1 MKRSKILAMALVSVL
16 TISSLAGCGGNSN
29 NNTNQTN
36 STNQTTAS
44 GSSETTASGS
54 NSETTASGN
63 AGTTNTPVVNNGG
76 KPIKDLVMTQSQG
89 SHECETLN
97 WLYTQTGSTSEV
109 LTNIVDGLLS
119 CDVYGN
125 LVPAIATEWGTED
138 GGLTWTFKL
147 RDDVVWVD
155 INGNKMADCTAQ
167 DFITG
172 LEWVLNAAKN
182 DANNTSMP
190 IELIAGSKDYYE
202 YTKALA
208 KVDPAAALALDQ
220 TKFREMVQV
229 ETPDDYTLIYHCT
242 SPKPYFASVATYQ
255 CLYPV
260 SAAMI
265 EQITP
270 EGFKEVTY
278 DQLWSNGCYR
288 LTSFIYNNE
297 KILEKNESYWDKDC
311 TLFDSV
317 TIKMIEG
324 GDISYQ
330 LYQAGETDSLGLNES
345 QFYTI
350 YNDPNHEYHNNLVET
365 NPSKYAYVM
374 HFNYNKR
381 NDDGSDDTNWN
392 KAISNE
398 SFRLAWYYGLDF
410 TEYLARWNPINPN
423 KQTLDTFT
431 GRGLVYTSDGTDYT
445 TLVTNLLDYGATD
458 RSNGQGKAARLNQE
472 KFEAA
477 KAQAME
483 ELTAQGV
490 TFPVTA
496 DYFILSGSQTALDGA
511 EVLKKVFSNCFG
523 DDFVVLNIRTYVS
536 SLPKEVRTP
545 RLHSFMINGWGADY
559 ADPQNYLGQM
569 TYPDDNAY
577 YANSFEYI
585 ADAADEVK
593 ASFEEYTKLEKAA
606 DAIID
611 DMDARYAAFAEAE
624 VYLLDHALFV
634 PVYNS
639 INFKVTKINHFS
651 MMNAPFGIQYNK
663 YKNWETSTVAY
674 TADDYAAFE
683 AAFEAG
689 RPKK

>member
-16 TISSLAGCGGNSN
+16 TISSLTGCGGNSN
-29 NNTNQTN
+29 NNTNPTTN
-36 STNQTTAS
+36 GTNQTTAS
-44 GSSETTASGS
+44 GSSETTASG

-63 AGTTNTPVVNNGG
+63 PETPKTPVVDNGG
-76 KPIKDLVMTQSQG
+76 KPIKDLVMVQNQG

-109 LTNIVDGLLS
+109 LTNLVDGLLS

-147 RDDVVWVD
+147 RNDVVWVD
-155 INGNKMADCTAQ
+155 VNGNKMADCTAQ

-172 LEWVLNAAKN
+172 LEWVLNASKN

-190 IELIAGSKDYYE
+190 IELISGAKDYYD
-202 YTKALA
+202 YTKGLSEEEAM
-208 KVDPAAALALDQ
+208 ALDSTTFLQ
-220 TKFREMVQV
+220 MVGV
-229 ETPDDYTLIYHCT
+229 EAPDDYTLIYHCT
-242 SPKPYFASVATYQ
+242 TPKPYFDSVATYQ

-270 EGFKEVTY
+270 AGFKEATN
-278 DQLWSNGCYR
+278 DKLWYNGCYR

-297 KILEKNESYWDKDC
+297 KVMEKNESYWDKNC

-317 TIKMIEG
+317 TVKMIEG
-324 GDISYQ
+324 SDVGYQ
-330 LYQAGETDSLGLNES
+330 LYQAGEIDSVGLNES
-345 QFYTI
+345 QFSTI

-365 NPSKYAYVM
+365 YPSKYAYVV

-381 NDDGSDDTNWN
+381 KDDGTDDTNWN
-392 KAISNE
+392 TAVANE
-398 SFRLAWYYGLDF
+398 SFRQAWYYGLDF
-410 TEYLARWNPINPN
+410 TEYLARTNPLNPN

-445 TLVTNLLDYGATD
+445 TLVTDLLDHGATD
-458 RSNGQGKAARLNQE
+458 RSNGQGKAARLNAE

-477 KAQAME
+477 KQQAME
-483 ELTAQGV
+483 ELAAQGV
-490 TFPVTA
+490 TFPVQA
-496 DYFILSGSQTALDGA
+496 DYFILSGSQASLDSA
-511 EVLKKVFSNCFG
+511 EVLKKVFSQCFG
-523 DDFVVLNIRTYVS
+523 DDFIQLNIRTYVS
-536 SLPKEVRTP
+536 SLVQEVRSP
-545 RLHSFMINGWGADY
+545 RLQSFMINGWGADY

-577 YANSFEYI
+577 YAQNFENI
-585 ADAADEVK
+585 PDAPDNVK
-593 ASFEEYTKLEKAA
+593 ATFEEYTKLEKAA
-606 DAIID
+606 DEIVD
-611 DMDARYAAFAEAE
+611 DMDARYAAFAQAE
-624 VYLLDHALFV
+624 VYLLNHALFI
-634 PVYNS
+634 PVDNQ
-639 INFKVTKINHFS
+639 INFKITRINHYT

-689 RPKK
+689 RPTK

>member
-1 MKRSKILAMALVSVL
+1 MRRSKILAMALVSVL

-29 NNTNQTN
+29 NNTNPTTN
-36 STNQTTAS
+36 STNQTTAAGGGDS
-44 GSSETTASGS
+44 S
-54 NSETTASGN
+54 NSETTASSN
-63 AGTTNTPVVNNGG
+63 SGTTTPTVDNGG
-76 KPIKDLVMTQSQG
+76 KPIKDLVMVQSQG

-109 LTNIVDGLLS
+109 LTNLVDGLLS

-147 RDDVVWVD
+147 RNDVTWVD
-155 INGNKMADCTAQ
+155 VNGNKMADCTAQ

-190 IELIAGSKDYYE
+190 IELIAGAKEYYD
-202 YTKALA
+202 YTKALSSEEA
-208 KVDPAAALALDQ
+208 MALD
-220 TKFREMVQV
+220 TTRFV
-229 ETPDDYTLIYHCT
+229 EIVGIEAPDDYTLIYHCT
-242 SPKPYFASVATYQ
+242 TEKPYFDSVATYQ

-270 EGFKEVTY
+270 AGFKEVSC
-278 DQLWSNGCYR
+278 DQLWYNGCYR

-297 KILEKNESYWDKDC
+297 KVLEKNESYWDKEC

-317 TIKMIEG
+317 TVKMIEG
-324 GDISYQ
+324 SDVGYQ
-330 LYQAGETDSLGLNES
+330 LYQAGEIDSVGLNES

-350 YNDPNHEYHNNLVET
+350 YNDPNHEYHDNLVET
-365 NPSKYAYVM
+365 YPSKYAYVV

-381 NDDGSDDTNWN
+381 NDDGSDDVNWN
-392 KAISNE
+392 TAIANE
-398 SFRLAWYYGLDF
+398 SFRQAWYYGLDF
-410 TEYLARWNPINPN
+410 TEYIARSNPLNPN

-445 TLVTNLLDYGATD
+445 TLVTDMLDHGATD
-458 RSNGQGKAARLNQE
+458 RTDGQGKAARLNAE
-472 KFEAA
+472 KFAAA
-477 KAQAME
+477 KAQAMA

-490 TFPVTA
+490 TFPVQA
-496 DYFILSGSQTALDGA
+496 DFFILSGSQVSLDGA
-511 EVLKKVFSNCFG
+511 EVLKKVFSQCFG
-523 DDFVVLNIRTYVS
+523 DDFIQLNIRTYVS
-536 SLPKEVRTP
+536 NLTQEVRNP
-545 RLHSFMINGWGADY
+545 RLQSFFINGWGADY

-569 TYPDDNAY
+569 VYPGDNAFYSQY
-577 YANSFEYI
+577 YENLPDAPANVQETFM
-585 ADAADEVK
+585 
-593 ASFEEYTKLEKAA
+593 EYTKLVEAG
-606 DAIID
+606 DAITD

-624 VYLLDHALFV
+624 VYMLNHALFI
-634 PVYNS
+634 PVYNQ
-639 INFKVTKINHFS
+639 INFKITRINHYS

-689 RPKK
+689 RPTKYC

>member
-1 MKRSKILAMALVSVL
+1 MKKSKILALALASVL
-16 TISSLAGCGGNSN
+16 TISSLAGCGGNNSN
-29 NNTNQTN
+29 NAN
-36 STNQTTAS
+36 STNVTTTTAS
-44 GSSETTASGS
+44 GDS
-54 NSETTASGN
+54 NAK
-63 AGTTNTPVVNNGG
+63 APVVNNNGE
-76 KPIKDLVMTQSQG
+76 PIKDLVMVQSQG

-109 LTNIVDGLLS
+109 LTNLVDGLLS

-125 LVPAIATEWGTED
+125 LVPAIASEWGTED

-155 INGNKMADCTAQ
+155 VNGNKMADCTAE

-190 IELIAGSKDYYE
+190 IELIRGAKDYYD
-202 YTKALA
+202 YTKELS
-208 KVDPAAALALDQ
+208 DEEALALDS
-220 TKFREMVQV
+220 TKFLEMVGV
-229 ETPDDYTLIYHCT
+229 EAPDPYTLIYHCVT
-242 SPKPYFASVATYQ
+242 EKPYFASVTTYQ

-270 EGFKEVTY
+270 AGFKEVSN
-278 DQLWSNGCYR
+278 DQLWYNGCYR
-288 LTSFIYNNE
+288 LTSFIFNNE
-297 KILEKNESYWDKDC
+297 KVMEKNESYWDKDC

-317 TIKMIEG
+317 TIKMVEG
-324 GDISYQ
+324 GDVSYQ
-330 LYQAGETDSLGLNES
+330 LYQAGEIDSVGLNES
-345 QFYTI
+345 QFSTI

-365 NPSKYAYVM
+365 NPSKYAYVI

-392 KAISNE
+392 TAISNE
-398 SFRLAWYYGLDF
+398 AFRQAWYYGLDF
-410 TEYLARWNPINPN
+410 SEYIARSNPLNPN

-445 TLVTNLLDYGATD
+445 TLVTDLLEYGATD
-458 RSNGQGKAARLNQE
+458 RTNGQGKAARLNEE
-472 KFEAA
+472 KFAAA

-483 ELTAQGV
+483 ELSAQGV
-490 TFPVTA
+490 TFPVST
-496 DYFILSGSQTALDGA
+496 DYYILSGSQTALDSA
-511 EVLKKVFSNCFG
+511 EVLKKVFSECFG
-523 DDFVVLNIRTYVS
+523 DDFIVLNIKTYVS
-536 SLPKEVRTP
+536 SLVQEVRNP
-545 RLHSFMINGWGADY
+545 RVQSFMINGWGADY

-569 TYPDDNAY
+569 TYPDDNAF
-577 YANSFEYI
+577 YAQHFENIPDAQENVQDSFI
-585 ADAADEVK
+585 
-593 ASFEEYTKLEKAA
+593 EYTALVRAA
-606 DAIID
+606 DAITT

-624 VYLLDHALFV
+624 VYLLDHALFI
-634 PVYNS
+634 PVYNQ
-639 INFKVTKINHFS
+639 INFKVTKINHYS

-689 RPKK
+689 RPSK

>member
-1 MKRSKILAMALVSVL
+1 MRRSKILAMALVSVL

-29 NNTNQTN
+29 NNTNPTTN
-36 STNQTTAS
+36 STNQTTAAGG
-44 GSSETTASGS
+44 GSS

-63 AGTTNTPVVNNGG
+63 SGTTTPTVNNGG
-76 KPIKDLVMTQSQG
+76 KPIKDLVMVQSQG

-109 LTNIVDGLLS
+109 LTNLVDGLLS

-147 RDDVVWVD
+147 RNDVTWVD
-155 INGNKMADCTAQ
+155 VNGNKMADCTAQ

-190 IELIAGSKDYYE
+190 IELIAGAKEYYD
-202 YTKALA
+202 YTKGLSSEEAM
-208 KVDPAAALALDQ
+208 ALD
-220 TKFREMVQV
+220 TTRFVEMVGI
-229 ETPDDYTLIYHCT
+229 EAPDDYTLIYHCT
-242 SPKPYFASVATYQ
+242 TEKPYFDSVATYQ

-270 EGFKEVTY
+270 AGFKEVSC
-278 DQLWSNGCYR
+278 DQLWYNGCYR

-297 KILEKNESYWDKDC
+297 KVLEKNESYWDKEC

-317 TIKMIEG
+317 TVKMIEG
-324 GDISYQ
+324 SDVGYQ
-330 LYQAGETDSLGLNES
+330 LYQAGEIDSVGLNES

-350 YNDPNHEYHNNLVET
+350 YNDPNHEYHDNLVET
-365 NPSKYAYVM
+365 YPSKYAYVV

-381 NDDGSDDTNWN
+381 NDDGSDDVNWN
-392 KAISNE
+392 TAIANE
-398 SFRLAWYYGLDF
+398 SFRQAWYYGLDF
-410 TEYLARWNPINPN
+410 TEYIARSNPLNPN

-445 TLVTNLLDYGATD
+445 TLVTDKLDHGATD
-458 RSNGQGKAARLNQE
+458 RTDGQGKAARLNAE
-472 KFEAA
+472 KFAAA
-477 KAQAME
+477 KKQAME
-483 ELTAQGV
+483 ELAAQGV
-490 TFPVTA
+490 TFPVQA
-496 DYFILSGSQTALDGA
+496 DFFILSGSQVSLDGA
-511 EVLKKVFSNCFG
+511 EVLKKVFSQCFG
-523 DDFVVLNIRTYVS
+523 DDFIQLNIRTYVS
-536 SLPKEVRTP
+536 NLTQEVRNP
-545 RLHSFMINGWGADY
+545 RLQSFFINGWGADY

-569 TYPDDNAY
+569 VYPGDNAFYAQY
-577 YANSFEYI
+577 YENLP
-585 ADAADEVK
+585 DAAANVQET
-593 ASFEEYTKLEKAA
+593 FMEYTKLVEAG
-606 DAIID
+606 DAITD

-624 VYLLDHALFV
+624 VYMLNHALFI
-634 PVYNS
+634 PVYNQ
-639 INFKVTKINHFS
+639 INFKITRINHYS

-689 RPKK
+689 RPTK